1 MGLVSSTASWPR
13 RRDKKSWLDASLQ
26 RVKDI
31 HPHAPLVVV
40 SVGSIVGTLGL
51 GFAYRR
57 YIRRIPDAQSV
68 SANAIANKRWI
79 KGVVTRY
86 LGSLVPVRK
95 HEAPD
100 LLCRLVWETPI
111 TSGYI
116 ILQVSDGDGR

>member
-1 MGLVSSTASWPR
+1 MGFFSSITPWPR
-13 RRDKKSWLDASLQ
+13 QKNNKSWLDVSLQ

-86 LGSLVPVRK
+86 LRPCMSR

-100 LLCRLVWETPI
+100 LLCCLEWETPI

-116 ILQVSDGDGR
+116 ILQASAGDGR

>member
-1 MGLVSSTASWPR
+1 MGFFSSITPWPR
-13 RRDKKSWLDASLQ
+13 QKNNKSWLDVSLQ

-86 LGSLVPVRK
+86 LRPCMFKTRG
-95 HEAPD
+95 
-100 LLCRLVWETPI
+100 T
-111 TSGYI
+111 
-116 ILQVSDGDGR
+116 